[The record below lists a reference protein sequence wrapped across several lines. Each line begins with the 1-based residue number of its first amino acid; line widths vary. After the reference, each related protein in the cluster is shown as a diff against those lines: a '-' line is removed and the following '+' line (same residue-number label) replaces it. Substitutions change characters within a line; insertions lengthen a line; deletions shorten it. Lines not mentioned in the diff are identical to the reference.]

1 MHIKK
6 ISTVA
11 PVLAAVVIAACAG
24 VSLASYTPNVY
35 AVTPKEAA
43 ELKNQSGD
51 TEPETTPD
59 AQVFDLP
66 DGTYEGTGTGYAGS
80 ITVSVEIK
88 DKKIVAINV
97 LNVEAD
103 DEAFFNRAKA
113 VIDRI
118 IQSQSLEVDVVSGA
132 TYSSNGIISA
142 VKNALTGEKDSGKTA
157 AADAGKGQG
166 TTEVAQVADAA
177 AYKDGT
183 YYGTATGFGGP
194 MKVKVVISGG
204 KIASIDVVENKDD
217 ASYFNRAKSLIA
229 KIISGQTTNVDTVS
243 GATYSSA
250 GIINAVRNAL
260 TQAAVSGTSDAQG
273 TLNNASS
280 GTTAVTPGA
289 AGKFPYKDGVYNG
302 TGFGYGG
309 DISVSVVIQNKTIK
323 AILITD
329 AKDEDETFF
338 NRAKVVADNV
348 VTAQSTNV
356 DTVSGATYSSKGIL
370 EAIKN
375 ALAEAEKAT
384 NGSNGNGNNGNSTNG
399 SGNNGNSNNT
409 NNGNTNNGNN
419 SNGSGNENN
428 NGNGS
433 GNNGNAQPA
442 MTYADG
448 TYTIVVPC
456 VPDEDED
463 FEPYNLIAK
472 ITIKNDRIVSVADV
486 SGDGD
491 SGNDKYIKWAAN
503 GRSSLTGMIAQVLG
517 LSREETTEDKIAS
530 LDTVSRATCS
540 SKSIREACLEALK
553 KAKEAFQK

>member
-399 SGNNGNSNNT
+399 SGN
-409 NNGNTNNGNN
+409 
-419 SNGSGNENN
+419 ENN

-433 GNNGNAQPA
+433 EDNGNAQPA
-442 MTYADG
+442 TTYADG

-463 FEPYNLIAK
+463 FEPYNLTAK

>member
-1 MHIKK
+1 MHFKK
-6 ISTVA
+6 LSTFA
-11 PVLAAVVIAACAG
+11 PVLAAVVIAACVG

-43 ELKNQSGD
+43 ELKDQSGD

-217 ASYFNRAKSLIA
+217 ASYFNRAKALIA

-260 TQAAVSGTSDAQG
+260 AQAAVSGASDTQG
-273 TLNNASS
+273 TINNASS
-280 GTTAVTPGA
+280 GTTAVTPGV

-356 DTVSGATYSSKGIL
+356 DTVSGATYSSNGIL

-384 NGSNGNGNNGNSTNG
+384 NGSNGSGNSTNG
-399 SGNNGNSNNT
+399 SENNGNSNNT
-409 NNGNTNNGNN
+409 NNGNSNNGSNNDSGNGSNNGNA
-419 SNGSGNENN
+419 SED
-428 NGNGS
+428 
-433 GNNGNAQPA
+433 NGNAQPA
-442 MTYADG
+442 TTYADG

-463 FEPYNLIAK
+463 FEPYNLTAK
-472 ITIKNDRIVSVADV
+472 ITIKNDQIVSVTDI
-486 SGDGD
+486 SGDGASD
-491 SGNDKYIKWAAN
+491 NDKYIKWAAN
-503 GRSSLTGMIAQVLG
+503 GRSNLTGMISQVLG
-517 LSREETTEDKIAS
+517 LSREETTEEKIAS

-540 SKSIREACLEALK
+540 STSIRQACLEALK

>member
-1 MHIKK
+1 M
-6 ISTVA
+6 
-11 PVLAAVVIAACAG
+11 
-24 VSLASYTPNVY
+24 
-35 AVTPKEAA
+35 
-43 ELKNQSGD
+43 
-51 TEPETTPD
+51 
-59 AQVFDLP
+59 
-66 DGTYEGTGTGYAGS
+66 
-80 ITVSVEIK
+80 
-88 DKKIVAINV
+88 
-97 LNVEAD
+97 
-103 DEAFFNRAKA
+103 
-113 VIDRI
+113 
-118 IQSQSLEVDVVSGA
+118 
-132 TYSSNGIISA
+132 
-142 VKNALTGEKDSGKTA
+142 
-157 AADAGKGQG
+157 
-166 TTEVAQVADAA
+166 
-177 AYKDGT
+177 
-183 YYGTATGFGGP
+183 
-194 MKVKVVISGG
+194 
-204 KIASIDVVENKDD
+204 
-217 ASYFNRAKSLIA
+217 
-229 KIISGQTTNVDTVS
+229 
-243 GATYSSA
+243 
-250 GIINAVRNAL
+250 
-260 TQAAVSGTSDAQG
+260 
-273 TLNNASS
+273 
-280 GTTAVTPGA
+280 TPGA

-409 NNGNTNNGNN
+409 NNGNTTNGNN

-433 GNNGNAQPA
+433 EDNGNAQPA
-442 MTYADG
+442 TTYADG

-463 FEPYNLIAK
+463 FEPYNLTAK

-503 GRSSLTGMIAQVLG
+503 GRSSLTGMITQVLG
-517 LSREETTEDKIAS
+517 LSREETTEEKIIS

>member
-6 ISTVA
+6 ISTFA

-43 ELKNQSGD
+43 ELENQSGNS
-51 TEPETTPD
+51 EPEATP
-59 AQVFDLP
+59 AGQVFDLA
-66 DGTYEGTGTGYAGS
+66 DGTYEGTGTGYAGA

-97 LNVEAD
+97 LKVEAD

-118 IQSQSLEVDVVSGA
+118 IQSQSLDVDVVSGA

-166 TTEVAQVADAA
+166 TTEVSQVADAA
-177 AYKDGT
+177 AYRDGT

-194 MKVKVVISGG
+194 MKVKVVISDG
-204 KIASIDVVENKDD
+204 KIASIEIVENKDD
-217 ASYFNRAKSLIA
+217 ASYLNRAKTLIE

-260 TQAAVSGTSDAQG
+260 AQAAVSGTSDLQG
-273 TLNNASS
+273 TTENTSATA
-280 GTTAVTPGA
+280 TTVAAGE

-309 DISVSVVIQNKTIK
+309 DISVSVVIQNQTIK

-329 AKDEDETFF
+329 AKDEDEAFF

-356 DTVSGATYSSKGIL
+356 DTVSGATYSSRGIL
-370 EAIKN
+370 EAIQN

-384 NGSNGNGNNGNSTNG
+384 NGSGNNSANNG
-399 SGNNGNSNNT
+399 SGNSSSGNNT
-409 NNGNTNNGNN
+409 NNGT
-419 SNGSGNENN
+419 
-428 NGNGS
+428 S
-433 GNNGNAQPA
+433 GNNGGSGNGTNGGNSNSSGNASDDGAVDAKP
-442 MTYADG
+442 TIYANG
-448 TYTIVVPC
+448 TYTVIVPC

-463 FEPYNLIAK
+463 FEPYNLTAN
-472 ITIKNDRIVSVADV
+472 ITIQNDRIVSVTDV
-486 SGDGD
+486 AGDGD
-491 SGNDKYIKWAAN
+491 SGNDRYIKWAAE
-503 GRSSLTGMIAQVLG
+503 GRSNLAGMISKVLG
-517 LSREETTEDKIAS
+517 LSKEDTTEEKVIS

-540 SKSIREACLEALK
+540 SKSIREACAEALK
-553 KAKEAFQK
+553 KAKAAFRE